1 MDVYLVSGT
10 SSTELKYLLTIWSL
24 LMVTSFSRRIW
35 SGETLPY
42 LGNLIDKGNMI
53 SSILRIKLNRLRDII
68 QLMIFSRVLLATDD
82 RDLRDG
88 LLGVSSDVA
97 VFGIVA
103 DYSMLFHE
111 VCIDLAR
118 KLILNYG
125 IQALCYAGITLEM
138 LMYLL
143 G

>member
-1 MDVYLVSGT
+1 
-10 SSTELKYLLTIWSL
+10 
-24 LMVTSFSRRIW
+24 
-35 SGETLPY
+35 
-42 LGNLIDKGNMI
+42 MI